1 MPLTLFPGIPHV
13 LWHTSF
19 LLNQHCQGI
28 FLKQT
33 LGTAEPCIKCS
44 VLPPYPCSLL
54 SVRKSWSQ
62 THHTATAILLRCGT
76 CDFGPRKVWP
86 EPSNFVDECLLNPC
100 KCPVTF
106 GLHEFSW
113 SLPWDFAVS
122 GQRLLASPLGRNSLY
137 GVDIGEIL
145 QAKRLFIDK
154 CRPGQVERC
163 GNGVQWI
170 ILCESKGFFRP

>member
-1 MPLTLFPGIPHV
+1 MRKVSQFKTFQYKCKCPLMPLTLFPGIPHV

-62 THHTATAILLRCGT
+62 THHTATAILL
-76 CDFGPRKVWP
+76 DVGPVILDHEKY
-86 EPSNFVDECLLNPC
+86 DLNPLTLWMSVYLTPVSAQWLLDC
-100 KCPVTF
+100 MSSLDLCPETLQSQDRDCWL
-106 GLHEFSW
+106 LHWAGTAYME
-113 SLPWDFAVS
+113 
-122 GQRLLASPLGRNSLY
+122 
-137 GVDIGEIL
+137 
-145 QAKRLFIDK
+145 
-154 CRPGQVERC
+154 
-163 GNGVQWI
+163 
-170 ILCESKGFFRP
+170 